1 MNVRSLSNPVSP
13 IESLRSSA
21 PAKDVKMDVSSED
34 RESNGRRE
42 QDEPSKE
49 SLNEEEFKLAQ
60 EYFKKLT
67 GLNAN
72 GLKVEVENSGDLR
85 VFLIKDHENTVVRRI
100 VEWEL
105 RALIVEKDKST
116 GHIFNKAA

>member
-13 IESLRSSA
+13 IESLRSGT

-42 QDEPSKE
+42 QDEPSKAP
-49 SLNEEEFKLAQ
+49 LNEEEFKLAE

-67 GLNAN
+67 GLNTN
-72 GLKVEVENSGDLR
+72 GLRVEVEKSGDLR

-100 VEWEL
+100 LEWEL
-105 RALIVEKDKST
+105 RALITEKDKNT
-116 GHIFNKAA
+116 GHLYHKAA

>member
-1 MNVRSLSNPVSP
+1 MNVRSLSNPVTP
-13 IESLRSSA
+13 IESLRSGA
-21 PAKDVKMDVSSED
+21 PTKDVKMDVSSED

-42 QDEPSKE
+42 QEEPSKNP
-49 SLNEEEFKLAQ
+49 LNDEEFKLAE

-72 GLKVEVENSGDLR
+72 GLRVEVEKSGDLR
-85 VFLIKDHENTVVRRI
+85 LFLIKDHENNVVRRI

-105 RALIVEKDKST
+105 RALITEKDKST
-116 GHIFNKAA
+116 GHIFNRAA